1 MTKLK
6 NDHEFWDAI
15 HYAKEVKKKNKKQ
28 HQAYYDEFEQLK
40 GFTIRGFYMSN
51 DTFDSFPTFILH
63 RSETEDYQA
72 QTIEFVLSRDPGG
85 NGGGFAFIEGAKKLS
100 ND

>member
-1 MTKLK
+1 MTDLK
-6 NDHEFWDAI
+6 NAI
-15 HYAKEVKKKNKKQ
+15 HHAKEVKKKNKKQ

-51 DTFDSFPTFILH
+51 DAFDSFPTFILH
-63 RSETEDYQA
+63 RRETEDYQS
-72 QTIEFVLSRDPGG
+72 QTIELALSQDPEG
-85 NGGGFAFIEGAKKLS
+85 NGGGFAFIEGAKRVS

>member
-1 MTKLK
+1 MTDLK
-6 NDHEFWDAI
+6 NAI
-15 HYAKEVKKKNKKQ
+15 HHAKEVKKKNKKQ

-63 RSETEDYQA
+63 RRETEDFQA
-72 QTIEFVLSRDPGG
+72 QTIELALSQDEEG
-85 NGGGFAFIEGAKKLS
+85 NGGGFAFIEEAKRLS

>member
-1 MTKLK
+1 MTELK
-6 NDHEFWDAI
+6 DAI
-15 HYAKEVKKKNKKQ
+15 HYAKEAKKKNKKQ

-51 DTFDSFPTFILH
+51 DAFDSFPTFILH
-63 RSETEDYQA
+63 RSETEDYQS
-72 QTIEFVLSRDPGG
+72 QTIELALSQDPEG
-85 NGGGFAFIEGAKKLS
+85 NGGGFAFIEGAKRLS